1 MNIEFSSDTYPAPAS
16 PQSISFSTS
25 TSVPQSPVSSDS
37 GFGDSNNWSD
47 HDDQLLRAIV
57 IADREKNWPRVASR
71 LNKTGCDAVSCQQR
85 WLYLLESEGA
95 RKIRGRWTAEED
107 DHLASLVHEYGT
119 RNWRAVASH
128 LPGRLPKQCRE
139 RWHNQLDPSVR
150 KDGLTAD
157 EWKILHE
164 AHAKYGNKWAEIVKV
179 LPGRTANHIKNQWN
193 TMMRRKESET
203 SKKRKWNDITV
214 NTTNGAGSTPDS
226 SQTANDSD
234 ESSSSEAIEQILISP
249 KRPKLADDSIASSS
263 SHSLVLTPP
272 LSPLGPAPA
281 PLSAITSEL
290 DVLAAL
296 SLLRSQGVESF
307 SNGRSAS
314 VPSVI
319 KEEPVNAPFFPTL
332 IEAEQFESS
341 SPAPLAAPSSLS
353 QFFPNSSVW
362 SNYVDVLTQQHSVLA
377 DHRLQLAEIVVA
389 TPKVNPTP
397 FDSLCSVVTAAY
409 IPH

>member
-1 MNIEFSSDTYPAPAS
+1 MNIEFSTDTYPAPAS
-16 PQSISFSTS
+16 PQSSISFSTS
-25 TSVPQSPVSSDS
+25 APHSPVSSDS
-37 GFGDSNNWSD
+37 AFGDSSHNNWSD
-47 HDDQLLRAIV
+47 HEDQLLRAIV
-57 IADREKNWPRVASR
+57 IADREKNWSRVSSR
-71 LNKTGCDAVSCQQR
+71 LNISGRDAESCQQR

-150 KDGLTAD
+150 KDGLTSD
-157 EWKILHE
+157 EWKTLHD

-179 LPGRTANHIKNQWN
+179 LPGRTANHVKNQWN

-203 SKKRKWNDITV
+203 SKKRKWNDIIV
-214 NTTNGAGSTPDS
+214 STSPDS

-234 ESSSSEAIEQILISP
+234 ESSSSEAIEHILITP
-249 KRPKLADDSIASSS
+249 KRAKLSDDSIASSQPFT
-263 SHSLVLTPP
+263 LTPP
-272 LSPLGPAPA
+272 LSPLGPSPA
-281 PLSAITSEL
+281 LSTVSTSTTEL
-290 DVLAAL
+290 DVVAAL
-296 SLLRSQGVESF
+296 SLLRAQAVEAF
-307 SNGRSAS
+307 LS
-314 VPSVI
+314 VAAEV
-319 KEEPVNAPFFPTL
+319 KEEPVTSPIVVPTL
-332 IEAEQFESS
+332 AAEPKLFESLS
-341 SPAPLAAPSSLS
+341 SPAQLAAPSSLS
-353 QFFPNSSVW
+353 DFFPISSVW

-389 TPKVNPTP
+389 APRVNSTPL
-397 FDSLCSVVTAAY
+397 DSLCSVATAAY